1 MVVTRMYLDICMI
14 INVTNK
20 LNILLLIQVIMVPAK
35 YESIQDCLNRIPTM
49 NIIPNNI
56 HIGRYTFATQHG
68 WSQHSGQCVLSI
80 IFTIKCISK
89 PTQNTVY
96 KLVKTKMKERG
107 IIYSMYGG
115 GNNENSFIITSHSTA
130 ITNTY
135 IKLFSLLAP
144 IEITI
149 NRLNMPTLLE
159 LCINELTK
167 VDVLRILYD
176 YHVCNG
182 SDAMLSLMN
191 VLDDNKIYT
200 KMTKDL

>member
-1 MVVTRMYLDICMI
+1 
-14 INVTNK
+14 
-20 LNILLLIQVIMVPAK
+20 
-35 YESIQDCLNRIPTM
+35 
-49 NIIPNNI
+49 
-56 HIGRYTFATQHG
+56 
-68 WSQHSGQCVLSI
+68 
-80 IFTIKCISK
+80 
-89 PTQNTVY
+89 
-96 KLVKTKMKERG
+96 MKERG
-107 IIYSMYGG
+107 IIYSMYGSSIYN
-115 GNNENSFIITSHSTA
+115 NNENSFIITSHSTA

-167 VDVLRILYD
+167 VNVLRILYD